1 MFDFSSLVKLRS
13 LTDHTQRNSEER
25 SVEVGT
31 VVEHKPQKNISM
43 PQLSLKNV
51 LVMLLAAVTGGIVS
65 LGGYTLLA
73 ESKVSQKVIYKDTLT
88 GKSSYSKENTSN
100 KSAKL
105 TDYSSTKESERT
117 PSFNFKGVSKEV
129 LPTVVHIKTSIK
141 VQRGQGRLPFFDKF
155 PRMRKGSGSGV
166 IYSKKGY
173 IITNNHVVENA
184 SKIKVTL
191 HNKQTY
197 KAEIVGTDKSTDLAV
212 LKIDAENLNPIDI
225 GKSSKLA
232 IGEWVLAVGN
242 PFNLTS
248 TITAG
253 IVSAKAR
260 NLNLLGGGTHIES
273 FIQTDAAVNPGNSGG
288 ALVDS
293 KGNLVG
299 INTAIASKTGEYAG
313 YAFAIP
319 TSIVTKVA
327 DDIIKYGEVKR
338 GFLGVSIRNVN
349 DKIADKKNL
358 ENIRGA
364 LVVGLMNNS
373 AAGEAGIQK
382 GDILVSVNGETIN
395 SVPEL
400 QAIIGQ
406 KHPGDKVKVTVL
418 RDGEE
423 ITKKVTL
430 TNKNGV
436 PRIVEK
442 ESSDE
447 ISRNIG
453 VSLAPLSDEIKNRL
467 DIGYGVRVK
476 EVKGGKFAEVGI
488 PEDFIILK
496 INNTKVEK
504 PEDVYEI
511 MSRIKSKQGGVLIKG
526 LNPDGSKG
534 YYGFGL
540 Q

>member
-1 MFDFSSLVKLRS
+1 MAQLNVK
-13 LTDHTQRNSEER
+13 T
-25 SVEVGT
+25 
-31 VVEHKPQKNISM
+31 I
-43 PQLSLKNV
+43 
-51 LVMLLAAVTGGIVS
+51 LVMLAAAITGGIVS

-73 ESKVSQKVIYKDTLT
+73 EKQPTKKVIYKDTVTDKALNKKSGT
-88 GKSSYSKENTSN
+88 GT
-100 KSAKL
+100 SAKL
-105 TDYSSTKESERT
+105 TDYKLRDKSSKI
-117 PSFNFKGVSKEV
+117 PSFNFKGVSKKV

-141 VQRGQGRLPFFDKF
+141 VQRGQSRLPFFDKF

-166 IYSKKGY
+166 IYNEKGY

-191 HNKQTY
+191 HNKRTY
-197 KAEIVGTDKSTDLAV
+197 EADIVGTDKSTDLAV
-212 LKIDAENLNPIDI
+212 LKIDADKLKAVDI
-225 GKSSKLA
+225 GNSDKLS

-288 ALVDS
+288 ALVNSNGD
-293 KGNLVG
+293 LIG

-327 DDIIKYGEVKR
+327 DDIIKYGDVKR

-358 ENIRGA
+358 DNIRGA
-364 LVVGLMNNS
+364 LVAGLMENS
-373 AAGEAGIQK
+373 AARKAGIQK
-382 GDILVSVNGETIN
+382 GDVVISINGEMIN

-406 KHPGDKVKVTVL
+406 KHPGDQVKVTVL
-418 RDGEE
+418 RDGEK

-430 TNKNGV
+430 TNKNGA

-442 ESSDE
+442 ENKE
-447 ISRNIG
+447 KINKNIG
-453 VSLAPLSDEIKNRL
+453 AKLKPLSAETKTRL
-467 DIGYGVRVK
+467 DIGFGVRVA

-488 PEDFIILK
+488 PEDFIIMK
-496 INNTKVEK
+496 INNAKVDK
-504 PEDVYEI
+504 PKDVYQI
-511 MSRIKSKQGGVLIKG
+511 INRIKQKDGGILIKG

>member
-1 MFDFSSLVKLRS
+1 MAQINVKNLLV
-13 LTDHTQRNSEER
+13 
-25 SVEVGT
+25 
-31 VVEHKPQKNISM
+31 I
-43 PQLSLKNV
+43 
-51 LVMLLAAVTGGIVS
+51 LAAAITGGIIS

-73 ESKVSQKVIYKDTLT
+73 EKQQAKKVIYKDTVTENASSSSKKSAT
-88 GKSSYSKENTSN
+88 GA
-100 KSAKL
+100 SAKL
-105 TDYSSTKESERT
+105 TDYKPRSKNSKV
-117 PSFNFKGVSKEV
+117 PSFNFKGVSKRV
-129 LPTVVHIKTSIK
+129 LPTVVHIKTSVK
-141 VQRGQGRLPFFDKF
+141 VQPGQGRLPFFDKF

-166 IYSKKGY
+166 IYNEKGY

-184 SKIKVTL
+184 SEIKVTL
-191 HNKQTY
+191 HNKQSY
-197 KAEIVGTDKSTDLAV
+197 EAEIVGTDNSTDLAV
-212 LKIDAENLNPIDI
+212 LKIDADNLKAVDI
-225 GKSSKLA
+225 GNSDKLS

-293 KGNLVG
+293 KGDLIG

-327 DDIIKYGEVKR
+327 DDIIQYGEVKR

-358 ENIRGA
+358 KEIRGA
-364 LVVGLMNNS
+364 LVAGLMQKS
-373 AAGEAGIQK
+373 AAGKAGIQK
-382 GDILVSVNGETIN
+382 GDVIVSVNGESIN
-395 SVPEL
+395 SVAEL

-418 RDGEE
+418 RDGEKV
-423 ITKKVTL
+423 TKKVTL

-436 PRIVEK
+436 PRIVEEKTK
-442 ESSDE
+442 EE
-447 ISRNIG
+447 ISRDIG
-453 VSLAPLSDEIKNRL
+453 VNLSPLKDEVKNRL
-467 DIGYGVRVK
+467 NIGYGVRVK
-476 EVKGGKFAEVGI
+476 QVKGGKLAEVGI
-488 PEDFIILK
+488 PEDFIILQ
-496 INNTKVEK
+496 INNTKVKE

-511 MSRIKSKQGGVLIKG
+511 MSRVKKQDGGVLIKG